1 MKPRRKSWRMER
13 ETTALHQPVYCA
25 TAATTETTPPLPFSH
40 SPASRGVLKPT
51 IISVFHPK
59 LLFIKDLLWRIPPLR
74 PGPEPTKPVSLSL
87 CCGWKKFSPPLSLP
101 LPASDTDLRNGPLL
115 LLLLLRI
122 RVSTLIPSQF
132 GAVHFLSLLSSVPLP
147 FPLLLPPPPSPPPTL
162 PPMKPNQTGSF
173 QKRKGGGK
181 EFAKDK

>member
-1 MKPRRKSWRMER
+1 MFDETFVFAERETRMKPRRKSWRRKRRRMER

-87 CCGWKKFSPPLSLP
+87 CCGWRKFSPPPFLSPSLHLIPISEMALSSSSSFSVYESVPSFLPSSGLCIFCLFCRPSPFPFHCCCPLP
-101 LPASDTDLRNGPLL
+101 LLPLQL
-115 LLLLLRI
+115 CHR
-122 RVSTLIPSQF
+122 
-132 GAVHFLSLLSSVPLP
+132 
-147 FPLLLPPPPSPPPTL
+147 
-162 PPMKPNQTGSF
+162 
-173 QKRKGGGK
+173 
-181 EFAKDK
+181 